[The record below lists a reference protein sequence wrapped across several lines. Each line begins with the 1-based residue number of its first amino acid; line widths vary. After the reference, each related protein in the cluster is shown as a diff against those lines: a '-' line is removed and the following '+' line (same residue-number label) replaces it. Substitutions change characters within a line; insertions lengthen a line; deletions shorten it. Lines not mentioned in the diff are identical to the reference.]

1 MGGMAP
7 DASSRVTPA
16 ESDAG
21 ATLICPF
28 SRLGRHDVARAGGKG
43 ANLGELAAAGLPVP
57 DGFVVTAD
65 AFRSAMEAGGVRAE
79 LRDRVAAIL
88 DSHEPIP
95 EAEVD
100 RLRALVRSA
109 GIPEALAA
117 QIDIECSKLAGGGDA
132 PVAVRSSATSEDTA
146 AASFAGIHESF
157 VNVIGTAAVRERVL
171 DCWTSLYSAR
181 ALAYR
186 RERGVLEEPTI
197 AVVIHSFAPA
207 AVAGVMLTDD
217 PATPG
222 QHKLVIEAARGLGEA
237 VVSGL
242 VEPDTY
248 IVDTAAHRIVDRR
261 RGTQSVSLE
270 QRSGGGV
277 ESVEITDDLGP
288 VLTDQQVLELA
299 TFGYRIA
306 AHYGSPQD
314 IEWVIGPAVG
324 HAGNGGDGSDGS
336 GSVRGASVGEGAE
349 AEAGAIWIVQSR
361 PITQPGSRS
370 GAVTDAGSAAPD
382 TQRADTERN
391 GTTERILVTGLGAS
405 AGVAT
410 GRVRILRSPRDGASL
425 LDGEIL
431 VAPTTSP
438 DWVPVMR
445 RAGAVVTDSGGRT
458 CHAAIVTRE
467 LGVPCIVGARTATTV
482 LADGDLVTVDGALG
496 TISAGA
502 RRSGADLVPAPVA
515 GRSTDAATAGLPAAV
530 ATVRQSPPP
539 SVEPVVVE
547 PLATRVYVNL
557 ALPSQAE
564 AAARLPVDGVGLLR
578 AEMMATEALRNE
590 HPMALIA
597 RGGREEFIRDMS
609 ESVLTITRAF
619 GDRPVVYRSLDFRSN
634 EFSGMI
640 GGEQHEPVEANPMIG
655 WRGCYRYVTEPE
667 LFNLELEA
675 LARVREQTPNLH
687 IMIPFVRT
695 LWELERCLELIDA
708 SPLGRQRGLKR
719 WVMAEV
725 PSVAYRIPEYAAL
738 GIDGVSIG
746 SNDLTQLMLGVDRD
760 SETCAELFDESDA
773 AVLDTIE
780 RIVRAARES
789 GITSSLCG
797 QAPSNRPG
805 FAEHLVRFG
814 IDSISVT
821 PDAVNAARR
830 EVANAERRIL
840 LEAARR
846 DAGDADGRARR
857 RRGRPS

>member
-1 MGGMAP
+1 MAP

-16 ESDAG
+16 ESTAG
-21 ATLICPF
+21 ATLITPF

-57 DGFVVTAD
+57 EGFVVTAD
-65 AFRSAMEAGGVRAE
+65 AYRASMEAGGVRRE
-79 LRDRVAAIL
+79 LNDRVSAIL
-88 DSHEPIP
+88 GSDDPISDQAV
-95 EAEVD
+95 EQ
-100 RLRALVRSA
+100 LRAMVVSA
-109 GIPEALAA
+109 GLTAELAA
-117 QIDIECSKLAGGGDA
+117 QIDAAYHELVGGDEG

-146 AASFAGIHESF
+146 AASFAGIHESY
-157 VNVIGTAAVRERVL
+157 VNVVGAAKVRQRVL

-186 RERGVLEEPTI
+186 RDRGIVEEPTI
-197 AVVIHSFAPA
+197 AVVIHSFAPS

-217 PATPG
+217 PAAPG
-222 QHKLVIEAARGLGEA
+222 QEKLVIEAARGLGEA

-248 IVDTAAHRIVDRR
+248 VVDTAAHRIIDRR
-261 RGTQSVSLE
+261 RGFQNVSLE
-270 QRSGGGV
+270 QRSGGGI
-277 ESVEITDDLGP
+277 ESVEMAGDLGQ
-288 VLTDQQVLELA
+288 VLTDQQILDLA
-299 TFGYRIA
+299 TFGRRIA
-306 AHYGSPQD
+306 AHYGCPQD
-314 IEWVIGPAVG
+314 IEWVIGPTVG
-324 HAGNGGDGSDGS
+324 HQHAIDGPATGG
-336 GSVRGASVGEGAE
+336 
-349 AEAGAIWIVQSR
+349 EAGAIWIVQSR
-361 PITQPGSRS
+361 PITAP
-370 GAVTDAGSAAPD
+370 GSAAASRGD
-382 TQRADTERN
+382 RAS
-391 GTTERILVTGLGAS
+391 GTAERILVTGLGAS

-445 RAGAVVTDSGGRT
+445 RAAAVVTDSGGRT

-467 LGVPCIVGARTATTV
+467 LGLPCVVGARSATTD

-502 RRSGADLVPAPVA
+502 PATRGSGADLVPAPA
-515 GRSTDAATAGLPAAV
+515 SGPPADPASGGPLTAV
-530 ATVRQSPPP
+530 ATVRPTSPPVAP
-539 SVEPVVVE
+539 IVVE
-547 PLATRVYVNL
+547 PLSTRIYVNL

-597 RGGREEFIRDMS
+597 RGGREEFVRDMS

-746 SNDLTQLMLGVDRD
+746 SNDLTQLVLGVDRD

-821 PDAVNAARR
+821 PDAVGAARR

-846 DAGDADGRARR
+846 DLGDGDARSRQR